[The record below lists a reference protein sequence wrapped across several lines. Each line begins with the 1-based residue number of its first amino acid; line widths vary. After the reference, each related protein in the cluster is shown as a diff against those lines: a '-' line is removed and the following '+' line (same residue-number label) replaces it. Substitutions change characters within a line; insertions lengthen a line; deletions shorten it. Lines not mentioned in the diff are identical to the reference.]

1 MSRGPRGANDAMTA
15 RARVAIGPSSFAE
28 EDDTPLRKLKAA
40 GCEVVP
46 NPFARRLTEAEI
58 IAHLKNI
65 DGLIAGLEPL
75 NAAVIASAAPKLKA
89 IARVGI
95 GVDNV
100 DFDAAKQH
108 GVKVSNTPEGPTQA
122 VAELTMGCMLALCRR
137 LVPTDTALH
146 RGEWKKIMGQGL
158 DGATLLVCGYGRIG
172 RRVARL
178 AEAFG
183 ANIVVF
189 DPYVDGD
196 ALPTGTTRVSD
207 LHTALAEADIISLHA
222 GGKDALL
229 GMKEFEA
236 MKQGALLL
244 NSARGELVDEQA
256 LIVALDSG
264 RVAGAWFD
272 AFWKE
277 PYTGPLTKYPQML
290 LTPHVGTYTRECR
303 LSMETTAVEN
313 LLRDLGI
320 A

>member
-1 MSRGPRGANDAMTA
+1 MTA

-28 EDDTPLRKLKAA
+28 EDDTPLRRLKDA

-58 IAHLKNI
+58 TAHLKGI

-100 DFDAAKQH
+100 DFNAAKQH

-122 VAELTMGCMLALCRR
+122 VAELTLGCILALCRR
-137 LVPTDTALH
+137 LTATDAALH

-172 RRVARL
+172 RRVAGL
-178 AEAFG
+178 ALAFG
-183 ANIVVF
+183 ARIVVF
-189 DPYVDGD
+189 DPYVNADT
-196 ALPTGTTRVSD
+196 LPSGTTRISD
-207 LHTALAEADIISLHA
+207 LHSGLAQADIISLHA
-222 GGKDALL
+222 GGKDTLL
-229 GMKEFEA
+229 NAKEFAA
-236 MKQGALLL
+236 MKNGALLL

-256 LIVALDSG
+256 LIAALDSG
-264 RVAGAWFD
+264 KVAGAWFD

-277 PYTGPLTKYPQML
+277 PYTGPLIKYSQML

-313 LLRDLGI
+313 LLRDLGL